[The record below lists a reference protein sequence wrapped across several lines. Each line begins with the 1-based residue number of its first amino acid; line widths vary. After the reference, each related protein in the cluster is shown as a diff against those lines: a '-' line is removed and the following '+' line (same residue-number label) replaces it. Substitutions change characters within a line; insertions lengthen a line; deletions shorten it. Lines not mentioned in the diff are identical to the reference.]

1 MFLRKKQDLKKLA
14 KQQKQKLE
22 EEKARMVQNLPQ
34 FDEDFFKSSL
44 ITFNIW
50 QDYIRS

>member
-34 FDEDFFKSSL
+34 FDEETL
-44 ITFNIW
+44 
-50 QDYIRS
+50 QEAQEQLE